1 MIHELTM
8 WDGIKQFFTLTADAD
23 ADATLGSI
31 IGTVYILWL
40 TVDQERILYYIKFL
54 NTVLLWPPHSFVVV
68 QVSQ

>member
-8 WDGIKQFFTLTADAD
+8 WDGIKQSLLLLLMLMLHQALE
-23 ADATLGSI
+23 LG
-31 IGTVYILWL
+31 L
-40 TVDQERILYYIKFL
+40 TVDQERSLYYIKFL